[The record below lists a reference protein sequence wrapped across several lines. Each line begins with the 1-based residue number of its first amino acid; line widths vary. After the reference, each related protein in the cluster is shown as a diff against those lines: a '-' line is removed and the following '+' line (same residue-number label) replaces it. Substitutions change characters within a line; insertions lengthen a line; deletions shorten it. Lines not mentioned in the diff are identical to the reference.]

1 MEENR
6 GMKTKVI
13 VTGIVL
19 AIAIPLIA
27 ASLVFIKES
36 ARTQEAPGE
45 ARPPH
50 HDSQGERLLL
60 TEFGDFQC
68 PHCARFG
75 LAVLPALERD
85 LIGPGTVRFE
95 YRHYPFLG
103 PESFDAAE
111 ASECARDQGMFR
123 EYHDALLQL
132 TAREER
138 LTRERLV
145 SAARGLGLETPGFS
159 LCLESGEKS
168 ARVMEDLEYGRNL
181 GVRGTPTLFLDRKE
195 VRWRSYSD
203 LKEQILRRA
212 GNRRPKGQPQGP

>member
-1 MEENR
+1 MEENSR
-6 GMKTKVI
+6 MSTKVI
-13 VTGIVL
+13 IAGIVL
-19 AIAIPLIA
+19 VIAIPLIV
-27 ASLVFIKES
+27 ASLVFIKDG
-36 ARTQEAPGE
+36 ARTQDVPEGAGTQNV
-45 ARPPH
+45 
-50 HDSQGERLLL
+50 QGESLLL

-75 LAVLPALERD
+75 LTLLPVLERD
-85 LIGPGTVRFE
+85 LISPGTVRFE

-111 ASECARDQGMFR
+111 ASECARDQGAFR

-145 SAARGLGLETPGFS
+145 STARGLELDTHRFS
-159 LCLESGEKS
+159 LCLESGDKKP
-168 ARVMEDLEYGRNL
+168 RVLEDLEYGSNL

-195 VRWRSYSD
+195 IRWRSYAD
-203 LKEQILRRA
+203 LKDQILRGSR
-212 GNRRPKGQPQGP
+212 KGKAKERPQGP

>member
-1 MEENR
+1 MEEDSR
-6 GMKTKVI
+6 MSTKVI
-13 VTGIVL
+13 IAGIVL
-19 AIAIPLIA
+19 AIAIPLIV
-27 ASLVFIKES
+27 ASLVFIKDG
-36 ARTQEAPGE
+36 ARTHGVPGE
-45 ARPPH
+45 AKAH
-50 HDSQGERLLL
+50 ESQGERLLL

-85 LIGPGTVRFE
+85 LIEPGTVRFE

-138 LTRERLV
+138 LTRETLA
-145 SAARGLGLETPGFS
+145 SAASGLGLETSGFS
-159 LCLESGEKS
+159 LCLESGEKN
-168 ARVMEDLEYGRNL
+168 ARVMADLEYGRNL

-212 GNRRPKGQPQGP
+212 GNRRPNGQPKGP